1 VRNALSLKE
10 AIASF
15 VHDGDLIALEGFS
28 HLIPFAAGHEIIR
41 QQRRNLTLV
50 RLTPDI
56 IFDQMIGMGC
66 AQKLVFSWA
75 GNPGVGLLH
84 RFREAV
90 EKGWPCPI
98 LIEEHTHGSLSTA
111 YAAGAARL
119 PFGTMQGYPDTD
131 LLKRTSTVSSIEC
144 PFTGERLA
152 AVRAINPDVTIIH
165 AQRADR
171 QGNVQLWGILGVQKE
186 AVYAA
191 GRVIVT
197 VEEICE
203 TFNPVMNGIIIPSWI
218 ISATVVVPRGAS
230 PSYAHGYY
238 RRDNAFYQQ
247 WDSISRDRVRF
258 MEWMDQN
265 VLESVPA

>member
-1 VRNALSLKE
+1 MRNLVCLRE
-10 AIASF
+10 AIAEF
-15 VHDGDLIALEGFS
+15 VHDGDSIALEGFS

-41 QQRRNLTLV
+41 QQRRNLTLI

-56 IFDQMIGMGC
+56 ILDQMIGMGC
-66 AQKLVFSWA
+66 AQKLIFSWA

-84 RFREAV
+84 RFRDAIER
-90 EKGWPCPI
+90 GWPAPV
-98 LIEEHTHGSLSTA
+98 LLEEHTHGSLAAA

-144 PFTGERLA
+144 PFTGEKLA
-152 AVRAINPDVTIIH
+152 AVRAINPDVTVIH
-165 AQRADR
+165 AQRAYR
-171 QGNVQLWGILGVQKE
+171 RGNVQFWGILGVQKE

-197 VEEICE
+197 VEEICDK
-203 TFNPVMNGIIIPSWI
+203 FDPVMNGIIIPSWI
-218 ISATVVVPRGAS
+218 ISATVVTPGGAR

-238 RRDNAFYQQ
+238 RRDNAFYQE
-247 WDSISRDRVRF
+247 WDVISRDHTRF
-258 MEWMDQN
+258 TEWMNEN
-265 VLESVPA
+265 VLECVAA